1 MELDPVDR
9 ITADAV
15 GEPGSRVF
23 YVQARQGERL
33 LTVLVEKE
41 QVQQLSASI
50 LEILARVGLETGQ
63 GPDEEE
69 MGIEAPL
76 EPLFRAGRLYI
87 GYEEER
93 DRLLL
98 DIEELLPEEE
108 EGEQDEQEE
117 REPARVR
124 FWATREQMLA
134 LSRHGALVCSRGR
147 PSCQFCG
154 NPIDPEGHTCPA
166 MNGHRA

>member
-1 MELDPVDR
+1 VELDPVDR

>member
-108 EGEQDEQEE
+108 EGEQDEQEV

>member
-15 GEPGSRVF
+15 GEPGRRTF
-23 YVQARQGERL
+23 YVQAHQGDRTV
-33 LTVLVEKE
+33 TVLVEKE
-41 QVQQLSASI
+41 QIQQLAASI
-50 LEILARVGLETGQ
+50 VEILSRVERDTESGPGDDELQLE
-63 GPDEEE
+63 P
-69 MGIEAPL
+69 PL

-98 DIEELLPEEE
+98 DIEELLS
-108 EGEQDEQEE
+108 DEDREAE

-124 FWATREQMLA
+124 LWATREQMLA
-134 LSRHGALVCSRGR
+134 LSRHGAQAVSRGR
-147 PSCQFCG
+147 PACRFCG

-166 MNGHRA
+166 MNGHRG